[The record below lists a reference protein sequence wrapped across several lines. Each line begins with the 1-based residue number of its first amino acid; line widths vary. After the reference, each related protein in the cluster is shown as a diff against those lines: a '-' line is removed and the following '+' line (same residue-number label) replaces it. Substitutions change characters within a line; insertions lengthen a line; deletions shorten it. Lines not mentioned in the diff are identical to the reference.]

1 MKLKKEDIPSLASKM
16 KMDDETKKAFKVY
29 AENPQ
34 KAIEMAIRGEAP
46 DGVRVGSLYTAVRD
60 TAIIQND
67 IDTLYRLRSA
77 NEAKGAIEAAA
88 EAGREVKSYDSAIM
102 SDPVKIMRQVDDL
115 KKEIAEK
122 SGVDIKKDVKSAEA
136 EIETFIEKNAS
147 TDADLSKLV
156 QKISC

>member
-1 MKLKKEDIPSLASKM
+1 
-16 KMDDETKKAFKVY
+16 
-29 AENPQ
+29 
-34 KAIEMAIRGEAP
+34 
-46 DGVRVGSLYTAVRD
+46 
-60 TAIIQND
+60 
-67 IDTLYRLRSA
+67 
-77 NEAKGAIEAAA
+77 
-88 EAGREVKSYDSAIM
+88 M